1 MIKPRRQG
9 GANRAN
15 NQNQRTDYK
24 PKPPRKPNHK
34 QIVASLSLYAASKRQ
49 GGAEMTDYDFVSI
62 DGLLSRLDGVKRTA
76 PGKWI
81 AKSPTRKERTASL
94 SIRLTDDGRVLLHD
108 FGGDEAADILAA
120 LGLNWVQL
128 IPPHL
133 RNNKTTT
140 PAERQGHD
148 AMAALNSIQ
157 TAAIVVRICA
167 NKLADGYMLN
177 KTDRDHLR
185 KSAHDIDRALS
196 GTRGVR
202 HV

>member
-1 MIKPRRQG
+1 
-9 GANRAN
+9 
-15 NQNQRTDYK
+15 
-24 PKPPRKPNHK
+24 
-34 QIVASLSLYAASKRQ
+34 
-49 GGAEMTDYDFVSI
+49 MTNYDFVSI
-62 DGLLSRLDGVKRTA
+62 DSLLSRLDGVKKT
-76 PGKWI
+76 GLNKWV
-81 AKSPTRKERTASL
+81 AKSPTRNERTASL
-94 SIRLTDDGRVLLHD
+94 SIRLTDNGRILLHD
-108 FGGDEAADILAA
+108 FGGSDAADVLAA

-133 RNNKTTT
+133 RNNKTIT

-157 TAAIVVRICA
+157 TAAIVTRICA

-177 KTDRDHLR
+177 KPDRDHLR
-185 KSAHDIDRALS
+185 KAAHDIDRALI